1 VSELIVER
9 RGALE
14 TWTLNRPQARNALD
28 GALVSHLTAALSDAE
43 RGGADV
49 VVLRGNGPSFC
60 AGADLGLLATYDASR
75 CETPRA
81 HLTAIWDLTL
91 AMEASSTVFVSVL
104 HGHAVAGGLE
114 LALASDI
121 VIAAHG
127 TQIGD
132 GHVLRCLI
140 PGGGASVRMH
150 RALGRGTAAWL
161 ALTGQLIAA
170 QDPAFSTWLRAV
182 VPAAELDATA
192 ESVVSDLLAVPSAA
206 RRAYKHLLTE
216 VDAGPSTADR
226 DIELAAFDRH
236 WLANDV
242 PRELNTFL
250 NKTGEA
256 S

>member
-1 VSELIVER
+1 VSELSVER

-28 GALVSHLTAALSDAE
+28 GALVAQLTAALADAE
-43 RGGADV
+43 RGGVEV

-60 AGADLGLLATYDASR
+60 AGADLGLLATYDPTR
-75 CETPRA
+75 RETPRT

-91 AMEASSTVFVSVL
+91 AIEASPIVFVSVL
-104 HGHAVAGGLE
+104 HGHAIAGGLE

-121 VIAAHG
+121 VIATHG

-132 GHVLRCLI
+132 GHVRRCLL

-161 ALTGQLIAA
+161 ALSGRLIAA
-170 QDPAFSTWLRAV
+170 HDPAFSTWLRAV
-182 VPAAELDATA
+182 VPAAELDATVDA
-192 ESVVSDLLAVPSAA
+192 VVNDLLAAPSPA
-206 RRAYKHLLTE
+206 RRAYKHLLAE
-216 VDAGPSTADR
+216 VDARPSTTDR
-226 DIELAAFDRH
+226 DLELAAFDRH
-236 WLANDV
+236 WLSNDI
-242 PRELNTFL
+242 PSELNSFL
-250 NKTGEA
+250 NKSGKA